1 MPSSTGSKVLLAYF
15 SRAGEN
21 YGGRTDLT
29 VGNTDVLAGMIS
41 RLIGYDVHRIE
52 AADPY
57 LEEYAATVERNVREQ
72 RGGARPAI
80 ANRLALVE
88 RTSACWAADLER
100 QGADESCRHS
110 SRASTSPARPCCRSR
125 RTRMSGLGTTARDYA
140 ASCPGATIGVGL
152 AVRGEEVGDAGAA
165 VEAWLRHTTTCS
177 RPDPSIRLCACPEN
191 GKVRWGVKTTPQHTT
206 YEAMLKVWQEAD
218 RNTAFEHGWLFDH
231 FNPIQGSLDGPCFE
245 GWTTLAALA
254 SRTERIRL
262 GLMVAGNTYRHPAV
276 HAHMAATV
284 DVISNGRLDFGVGA
298 GWNEYEHSSM
308 GIPLYAPGER
318 IRRRRRGVRDHEAA
332 LHPAAH
338 RLRRAV
344 LPA

>member
-1 MPSSTGSKVLLAYF
+1 MA
-15 SRAGEN
+15 
-21 YGGRTDLT
+21 
-29 VGNTDVLAGMIS
+29 
-41 RLIGYDVHRIE
+41 
-52 AADPY
+52 
-57 LEEYAATVERNVREQ
+57 
-72 RGGARPAI
+72 
-80 ANRLALVE
+80 
-88 RTSACWAADLER
+88 
-100 QGADESCRHS
+100 
-110 SRASTSPARPCCRSR
+110 
-125 RTRMSGLGTTARDYA
+125 
-140 ASCPGATIGVGL
+140 
-152 AVRGEEVGDAGAA
+152 
-165 VEAWLRHTTTCS
+165 
-177 RPDPSIRLCACPEN
+177 
-191 GKVRWGVKTTPQHTT
+191 KVRWGVKTTPQHTT

-318 IRRRRRGVRDHEAA
+318 IRRLGEACEITKRLFTQQLTDFDGRYYQLKEARLEPKPVQKPHPPFVIGGAGEQLTLRVVARYADVWNSMPGDVEDLQTQARRPARPLRQGGPRPKEIELSVQARVNYDDLGATVATLRPLVEAGVTHIILMLTYPYPDGIVAWLADEVVGRIG
-332 LHPAAH
+332 
-338 RLRRAV
+338 
-344 LPA
+344 